1 MFLVHGINL
10 MVKFM
15 KIVCQMVC
23 EKWIHDLCSFWEAS
37 FFISLFSPSHLT
49 LSHQCED
56 VKLTDT
62 LPAFGI
68 SLDLSEKQE
77 NVRIYLFFK
86 QILHSRHCARCFT
99 SFKKNLFNNSVK
111 PLVIFLIYV
120 WESWASEKLNNLA
133 EVTHNSYL
141 QCITLPLRNIAHLHL
156 WACMFERDMVSF

>member
-1 MFLVHGINL
+1 MGSTSWWNSRRLYVRWF
-10 MVKFM
+10 VKNESMTCAPF
-15 KIVCQMVC
+15 
-23 EKWIHDLCSFWEAS
+23 ERHHSSFP
-37 FFISLFSPSHLT
+37 FSHLPISSSVPSVWRCKT
-49 LSHQCED
+49 HRH
-56 VKLTDT
+56 
-62 LPAFGI
+62 PACFWNIFGPI
-68 SLDLSEKQE
+68 YE
-77 NVRIYLFFK
+77 NVHIYLFFK